1 MNRNPILTDEEDKLL
16 EACEHALMENVDDKY
31 YYFERSILER
41 YIQGYKFE
49 LIKTTR
55 YFRNHNEILSGL
67 AKKKGHIYKFE
78 VDTNTGKI
86 SVKERRIM
94 DSKKSKRDSE
104 ESSFDYIAYL
114 KEYINN
120 LTNSKKRLQNQIDEI
135 NDKIAELKATLEEK
149 EGYASLEE
157 REIDY

>member
-1 MNRNPILTDEEDKLL
+1 MRHT
-16 EACEHALMENVDDKY
+16 
-31 YYFERSILER
+31 RR
-41 YIQGYKFE
+41 YIYDSKELARKLFVS
-49 LIKTTR
+49 LIKLGDNPWEGYTILNDGNFVKR
-55 YFRNHNEILSGL
+55 IYAESDKDAIKQFNEYL
-67 AKKKGHIYKFE
+67 
-78 VDTNTGKI
+78 
-86 SVKERRIM
+86 

-104 ESSFDYIAYL
+104 KSGFDYISYL
-114 KEYINN
+114 KKYINN